1 MRIRGER
8 MTRERIYTVAAVM
21 ATPSLKSAAYTDLST
36 ETSIKRLI
44 VKLLAHVQIET
55 SD

>member
-1 MRIRGER
+1 MRILCER
-8 MTRERIYTVAAVM
+8 MTQERIYTVSAVM
-21 ATPSLKSAAYTDLST
+21 ATPSLKSGAYTDLSK
-36 ETSIKRLI
+36 ETSLNRLI